1 MKLEDLDFKIS
12 SDLIAL
18 RPKQPRD
25 ESKILISE
33 NPLKII
39 RFKNIVE
46 IFNPGDVL
54 VINDTKVIRS
64 DITGYVNKSKVSVNL
79 NKIIDKKRNLWS
91 VFIKSKKKIQPKQ
104 IIDFGDKVYCKIIEI
119 RKDKNYLSYVVK
131 FNLLHS
137 ELIEFLD
144 SNGNVPLPP
153 YIKKKRLINQ
163 SDYKNYQTIF
173 ANRIGAVAAP
183 TASLHFTKRLVDK
196 IKKKGVNIV
205 KLTLHVNGGTFIP
218 IKSNNIED
226 HLMHF
231 EKGLITQESANKINY
246 FKKKGGRV
254 FAVGTTVLRLLESSK
269 DHKGIVKAF
278 DGETNIYIKPGWKV
292 NTIDALITNFHTPKS
307 TLLLLIYAILGKKK
321 TQEIYKFAIKH
332 KMRFFSYGDACL
344 IWNKNE

>member
-1 MKLEDLDFKIS
+1 MKLEELDYEIN

-25 ESKILISE
+25 ESKLLISE

-39 RFKNIVE
+39 RFKNIIE
-46 IFNPGDVL
+46 ILNPGDVL

-64 DITGYVNKSKVSVNL
+64 DITGYINKSKVSINL
-79 NKIIDKKRNLWS
+79 NKIIDKKKNLWS
-91 VFIKSKKKIQPKQ
+91 VFIKSNKKIQLKQ
-104 IIDFGDKVYCKIIEI
+104 NINLGDKVYCKIIEI
-119 RKDKNYLSYVVK
+119 RKDKNYLSYIVK
-131 FNLLHS
+131 FSLIYS

-144 SNGNVPLPP
+144 SYGKMPLPA
-153 YIKKKRLINQ
+153 YIKKKRLLNQ

-173 ANRIGAVAAP
+173 ADRIGAVAAP
-183 TASLHFTKRLVDK
+183 TASLHFTKRLIDK
-196 IKKKGVNIV
+196 IKKKGINIV

-218 IKSNNIED
+218 IKSNDIED
-226 HLMHF
+226 HLMHY
-231 EKGLITQESANKINY
+231 EKGLITKESANKINY

-269 DHKGIVKAF
+269 DHEGKVKAF
-278 DGETNIYIKPGWKV
+278 DGETNIYIKPGWKI

-307 TLLLLIYAILGKKK
+307 TLLLLIYAILGKKR
-321 TQEIYKFAIKH
+321 TQEIYKFAIKN

>member
-1 MKLEDLDFKIS
+1 MKLEELDYEIN

-25 ESKILISE
+25 ESKLLISE

-39 RFKNIVE
+39 RFKNIIE
-46 IFNPGDVL
+46 ILNPGDVL

-64 DITGYVNKSKVSVNL
+64 DITGYLNKSKVSINL
-79 NKIIDKKRNLWS
+79 NKIIDKKKNLWS
-91 VFIKSKKKIQPKQ
+91 VFIKSNKKIQPKQ
-104 IIDFGDKVYCKIIEI
+104 NINLGDKVYCKIIEI
-119 RKDKNYLSYVVK
+119 RKDKNYLSYIVK
-131 FNLLHS
+131 FSLIYS

-144 SNGNVPLPP
+144 SYGNMPLPA
-153 YIKKKRLINQ
+153 YIKKRLLNQ
-163 SDYKNYQTIF
+163 SDYKNYQAIF
-173 ANRIGAVAAP
+173 ADRIGAVAAP
-183 TASLHFTKRLVDK
+183 TASLHFTKRLIDK
-196 IKKKGVNIV
+196 IKKKGINIV

-218 IKSNNIED
+218 IKSNDIED
-226 HLMHF
+226 HLMHY
-231 EKGLITQESANKINY
+231 EKGLITKESANKINY

-269 DHKGIVKAF
+269 DHEGKIKAF
-278 DGETNIYIKPGWKV
+278 DGETNIYIKPGWKI

-307 TLLLLIYAILGKKK
+307 TLLLLIYAILGKKR
-321 TQEIYKFAIKH
+321 TQEIYKFAIKN

>member
-1 MKLEDLDFKIS
+1 MKLKELDFEIN

-18 RPKQPRD
+18 RPKQPKD
-25 ESKILISE
+25 ESKLLIST

-46 IFNPGDVL
+46 VLNPGDVL

-64 DITGYVNKSKVSVNL
+64 GITGYLNESKVSINL

-91 VFIKSKKKIQPKQ
+91 VFIKSNKKIQPQ
-104 IIDFGDKVYCKIIEI
+104 QNINIGHKVFCKIMKV
-119 RKDKNYLSYVVK
+119 RKDKNYLSYIIK
-131 FNLLHS
+131 FNLLYS
-137 ELIEFLD
+137 DLIKFLN
-144 SNGNVPLPP
+144 SYGNMPLPA
-153 YIKKKRLINQ
+153 YIKKKRLVNQ
-163 SDYKNYQTIF
+163 SDYKNYQTVF

-183 TASLHFTKRLVDK
+183 TASLHFTKRLIDK
-196 IKKKGVNIV
+196 IKKKGIKIV

-218 IKSNNIED
+218 IKSNDIED
-226 HLMHF
+226 HLMHY

-246 FKKKGGRV
+246 FKKKGGRI

-269 DHKGIVKAF
+269 DHEGKVKAF

-307 TLLLLIYAILGKKK
+307 TLLLLIYAILGKKR

>member
-1 MKLEDLDFKIS
+1 MKLEELDFKIS

-119 RKDKNYLSYVVK
+119 RKYKNYLSYIVK
-131 FNLLHS
+131 FSLMHS

-246 FKKKGGRV
+246 FKKNGGRV

>member
-1 MKLEDLDFKIS
+1 MKLEELDFEIS

-33 NPLKII
+33 NPLRII
-39 RFKNIVE
+39 RFKNIIE
-46 IFNPGDVL
+46 ILNPGDVL

-91 VFIKSKKKIQPKQ
+91 VFIKSKKKIRPNQ
-104 IIDFGDKVYCKIIEI
+104 IIDFRDKVYCKIIEI
-119 RKDKNYLSYVVK
+119 RKDKNYLSYIVK
-131 FNLLHS
+131 FSLIHS

-144 SNGNVPLPP
+144 SHGNAPLPP

-183 TASLHFTKRLVDK
+183 TASLHFTKRLVNK

-231 EKGLITQESANKINY
+231 EKGIITQESANKIN
-246 FKKKGGRV
+246 FLKKNGGRV

-278 DGETNIYIKPGWKV
+278 DGETNIFIKPGWKV

-321 TQEIYKFAIKH
+321 TQEIYKFAIKN